1 MLVNQASSTP
11 PTTAAS
17 SNQMMPDGAGRL
29 STSFGQSRGLQMA
42 WRRLPVF
49 RSDIERRFARR
60 ENIRR
65 KTMKTTRNW
74 KMVGGWVLH
83 GLIAGIMILA
93 GSAKVLGFFPPE
105 EVAKLGLSL
114 PIQVIGAGELASAIL
129 LLIPRT
135 SSLGLLLTS
144 GFWGGAICLHM
155 SKGEP
160 FVLQSALLLFTW
172 VGGYLRV
179 PGAFGS
185 FTAQGQSKQEHARAE
200 EALTV

>member
-1 MLVNQASSTP
+1 
-11 PTTAAS
+11 
-17 SNQMMPDGAGRL
+17 
-29 STSFGQSRGLQMA
+29 
-42 WRRLPVF
+42 
-49 RSDIERRFARR
+49 
-60 ENIRR
+60 
-65 KTMKTTRNW
+65 MKATRNW
-74 KMVGGWVLH
+74 KMIGGWVLH
-83 GLIAGIMILA
+83 GLIAGMMMLA
-93 GSAKVLGFFPPE
+93 GSAKVLGLFPPE

-185 FTAQGQSKQEHARAE
+185 FAVRSEPTQVHNDAVES
-200 EALTV
+200 LTV

>member
-1 MLVNQASSTP
+1 
-11 PTTAAS
+11 
-17 SNQMMPDGAGRL
+17 
-29 STSFGQSRGLQMA
+29 
-42 WRRLPVF
+42 
-49 RSDIERRFARR
+49 
-60 ENIRR
+60 
-65 KTMKTTRNW
+65 MKTTRNR

-83 GLIAGIMILA
+83 GLIAGMMMLA
-93 GSAKVLGFFPPE
+93 GSAKVLGLFPPE

-155 SKGEP
+155 SKGES
-160 FVLQSALLLFTW
+160 FVMQSVFLLIVW

-185 FTAQGQSKQEHARAE
+185 FAVQSESKLEHEDASVA
-200 EALTV
+200 

>member
-1 MLVNQASSTP
+1 MK
-11 PTTAAS
+11 AA
-17 SNQMMPDGAGRL
+17 
-29 STSFGQSRGLQMA
+29 
-42 WRRLPVF
+42 
-49 RSDIERRFARR
+49 
-60 ENIRR
+60 
-65 KTMKTTRNW
+65 RNW
-74 KMVGGWVLH
+74 KMIGGWVLH
-83 GLIAGIMILA
+83 GLIAGMMILL

-114 PIQVIGAGELASAIL
+114 PIQVIGAGELVSAVL

-160 FVLQSALLLFTW
+160 FVFQSALLLFTW

-185 FTAQGQSKQEHARAE
+185 FTIRGEPKRIHNDAA